1 MAQLAEGDGGMKTL
15 CLLSTLSG
23 CDFCPYYLTGP
34 TLRSGT
40 AALDLGDLE
49 QVLLDEELA
58 RRLQEEE
65 ERLAEEVNYKTKYIY
80 RSFGIFHLH
89 FNQAHLI

>member
-1 MAQLAEGDGGMKTL
+1 M
-15 CLLSTLSG
+15 
-23 CDFCPYYLTGP
+23 
-34 TLRSGT
+34 

-80 RSFGIFHLH
+80 RSFGIFRLL

>member
-1 MAQLAEGDGGMKTL
+1 MSGM
-15 CLLSTLSG
+15 
-23 CDFCPYYLTGP
+23 
-34 TLRSGT
+34 

-80 RSFGIFHLH
+80 RSFGIFHLLL
-89 FNQAHLI
+89 NQAHLIQVISSLDILRL